1 MNGRLRRRP
10 RNNRDCLDP
19 RDYEI
24 VFADTRIFS
33 VNSCVIAAR
42 RLFPTFG
49 IASRVKQ
56 FQLQRNATFKN
67 IVARTRKKLAEQKI
81 IFSDVGT

>member
-1 MNGRLRRRP
+1 MNGRQRL
-10 RNNRDCLDP
+10 RNNRDCLDS

-24 VFADTRIFS
+24 VFADRRIFS
-33 VNSCVIAAR
+33 VNLCVIAAR

-56 FQLQRNATFKN
+56 FQLQRNATFEN
-67 IVARTRKKLAEQKI
+67 IVARTRKKLAKEKI